1 MSRLLEV
8 KNLKTSFRT
17 HIGDVQA
24 VRGVSLYLD
33 KGEALGIVGESG
45 CGKSVTMM
53 SLMRLLADNAIIESD
68 NIMFDGQDITNPTEK
83 EMQKIRGNEM
93 AMIFQDPMTSLNP
106 LFTVGQQLTEHLIKH
121 KKVSKKEANDLAIK
135 MLDMVGIPSPE
146 KRLKQYPHEFSGG
159 MRQRVMIAMSL
170 ICEPKLIIA
179 DEPTTALDVT
189 IQAQILDLMKG
200 LKEKVNSSIILITHD
215 LGVVADLCTRINVM
229 YGGLVVEEGSQILD
243 LMKGL
248 KEKVNSSIILITHD
262 LGVVADLCTRINV
275 MYGGLVVEEGS
286 DEDIFYNG
294 KHPYTWGLLNSVP
307 NPKSEIKEK
316 LTPIEGQPPDLLK
329 PPVGC
334 PFAARCKYTM
344 KVCIEKQP
352 PLFEISEGHRAACW
366 LCHENAPKVE
376 SPVRREE

>member
-1 MSRLLEV
+1 MSKLLEV

-53 SLMRLLADNAIIESD
+53 SIMRLLADNAIIESD
-68 NIMFDGQDITNPTEK
+68 EIIFNGKDITNPTEK
-83 EMQKIRGNEM
+83 DMQEIRGNEM

-106 LFTVGQQLTEHLIKH
+106 LFTVGDQLTEHLIKH
-121 KKVSKKEANDLAIK
+121 KKISKKEAKNLAIK

-146 KRLKQYPHEFSGG
+146 SRLNQYPHEFSGG

-170 ICEPKLIIA
+170 ICDPKLIIA

-189 IQAQILDLMKG
+189 IQAQILDLMKD
-200 LKEKVNSSIILITHD
+200 LKNKINTSIILITHD

-229 YGGLVVEEGSQILD
+229 YGG
-243 LMKGL
+243 
-248 KEKVNSSIILITHD
+248 II
-262 LGVVADLCTRINV
+262 
-275 MYGGLVVEEGS
+275 VEEGS

-334 PFAARCKYTM
+334 PFAARCKYAM
-344 KVCIEKQP
+344 KVCLEKQP
-352 PLFEISEGHRAACW
+352 PLFEISDGHRAACW

-376 SPVRREE
+376 APIRREE